1 MPELKPRKLLL
12 KLFQLIFNLST
23 LIRGPVFE
31 HVWECIRSAS
41 SNVSGLVFAHANIN
55 ISTCIVRAIRVCL
68 NRRDSPAFLR
78 SLPSLSSCP
87 HFPSRNHTPSTYTRC
102 FMQHGQHYTTTGKS
116 NRIWTVGSW
125 KYIRLYER
133 NVWLTEL
140 KAEFP
145 LYHIAGTRWM
155 DADGTRMKVAVHP
168 SCSCKVKQ
176 CKFGFNRT
184 LLLELSSGV
193 NPLMWTS
200 NNEM

>member
-1 MPELKPRKLLL
+1 MPELKPHKLLL
-12 KLFQLIFNLST
+12 KLFQLIFNLSA

-31 HVWECIRSAS
+31 HVWECIRPAS

-116 NRIWTVGSW
+116 NHIWTVHENTSACMN
-125 KYIRLYER
+125 EMSD
-133 NVWLTEL
+133 WLSL
-140 KAEFP
+140 KLNFRCIT
-145 LYHIAGTRWM
+145 LQKHGGW
-155 DADGTRMKVAVHP
+155 TRMEREWK
-168 SCSCKVKQ
+168 
-176 CKFGFNRT
+176 
-184 LLLELSSGV
+184 
-193 NPLMWTS
+193 
-200 NNEM
+200 